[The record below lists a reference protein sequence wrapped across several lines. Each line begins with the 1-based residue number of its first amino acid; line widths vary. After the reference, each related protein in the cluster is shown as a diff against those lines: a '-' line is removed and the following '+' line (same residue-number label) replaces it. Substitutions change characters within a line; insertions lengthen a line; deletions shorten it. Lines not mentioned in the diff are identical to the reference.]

1 MAGTGTPVEPTTAR
15 PHVELAPMSAAT
27 NEEYPLEERTR
38 TRREESAERR
48 QLRQERA
55 RIRRQTAAT
64 TAEPAASPGAS
75 STTAAAHEALPGPAG
90 RGRQHGT
97 VKWFSDAKGYG
108 FLQAED
114 GTDAFVHHSSISSDG
129 FRTLSAG
136 QAVSYDEAESPKGLV
151 ALNVVPTAQ
160 GSVLG
165 EATQLGSDHARNQS
179 APAAP
184 ERSATTPAPTRDTRR
199 PRP

>member
-1 MAGTGTPVEPTTAR
+1 MAE
-15 PHVELAPMSAAT
+15 PMSAAT
-27 NEEYPLEERTR
+27 DEEYPLEERAR

-64 TAEPAASPGAS
+64 SAEPAASPGAPAS
-75 STTAAAHEALPGPAG
+75 STTAAAHEALPGPPG

-165 EATQLGSDHARNQS
+165 EATQLGSDRARNQS
-179 APAAP
+179 APGAA